1 MNFPER
7 NPNLEN
13 TIDPWRIRVFVIIV
27 ALVFSVYT
35 LRLYSLQILQGE
47 DYAARA
53 AGNRTQE
60 INIQAPRGIISD
72 RNGAVLAR
80 NVASYNVVIT
90 ASELPD
96 DEADIQRIYRELS
109 TVIGV
114 PVNLNELS
122 PENPYVPCRSEHGI
136 AQIALYG
143 ATASPYTPVR
153 VKCDVDELTAR
164 VVMERSVDWPG
175 VNIEI
180 EPIREYP
187 TGNLTANIVGYMG
200 PVPAELL
207 DYDLYQ
213 QQRLVANRDKVG
225 YAGVELSL
233 QDILGGTNGLRVVE
247 RDVAGQVL
255 RDLQPPIAPQPGNNV
270 RLTIDVR
277 LQQLART
284 ALEAEMNYLNRVSPT
299 GIRTTSGVVIAINPK
314 TGEIL
319 AMVSYPSYDN
329 NRMARFIPAY
339 YLEQLQSD
347 GREPL
352 LNHAIQAERPPGSV
366 FKLSTAVGALNEGV
380 VTPDQVIKTP
390 GVIELVQKYYAN
402 DPGKPQKFVD
412 WIYNDGAHP
421 EGFVQ
426 LTIRGCIQ
434 NSSNVCFYKL
444 GGGYFDEI
452 PNGGLNICRL
462 KTYAEALG
470 YGFPTGIELP
480 GEENGLLP
488 TPTWKRITQGENWAT
503 GDTYIATVGQGY
515 VLVTPLQVLMSA
527 TTIANDGVMMQPT
540 IVREIVDGE
549 GNVITPFTPRIKWD
563 ITQDNLIKVY
573 APQAGVSSS
582 CQETGEARNVDPEVL
597 QIVQE
602 GMRLAVTDGTLKDT
616 FQGFP
621 IAAAGKT
628 GTAEYCDNVAQEKRL
643 CKPGNWPSHGWTV
656 AYAPYDD
663 PEIAVVAFLYNAGEG
678 AKTAAPVVR
687 GVIEGYF
694 YLKTIDAG
702 GETP

>member
-1 MNFPER
+1 MNFPDR

-13 TIDPWRIRVFVIIV
+13 TIDPWRIRVFAIVV

-35 LRLYSLQILQGE
+35 LRLYSLQILQGA

-109 TVIGV
+109 AVIGV

-143 ATASPYTPVR
+143 ATASPYTPVK
-153 VKCDVDELTAR
+153 VKCDVDEMTAR

-175 VNIEI
+175 VSVEI

-207 DYDLYQ
+207 NYDLYK

-247 RDVAGQVL
+247 RDVAGQIL
-255 RDLQPPIAPQPGNNV
+255 RDLQPPIAPQPGDNV

-277 LQQLART
+277 LQQVART

-339 YLEQLQSD
+339 YLKQLQSD

-380 VTPDQVIKTP
+380 VTPDQLIKTP

-402 DPGKPQKFVD
+402 DPGKRKEFVD
-412 WIYNDGAHP
+412 WIYNNGAHP
-421 EGFVQ
+421 EGFGQ

-503 GDTYIATVGQGY
+503 GDTYIASVGQGY

-527 TTIANDGVMMQPT
+527 ATIANDGVMMQPT
-540 IVREIVDGE
+540 IVHEIVDGE
-549 GNVITPFTPRIKWD
+549 GNVITPFMPRVKWD
-563 ITQDNLIKVY
+563 ITQDSLIKVY

-582 CQETGEARNVDPEVL
+582 CQETGETRNVDPEVI

-616 FQGFP
+616 FQDFP

-628 GTAEYCDNVAQEKRL
+628 GTAEYCDNIAQKKGL
-643 CKPGNWPSHGWTV
+643 CKPGDWPSHGWTL

-687 GVIEGYF
+687 SVIEGYF
-694 YLKTIDAG
+694 NLKTIDAG

>member
-1 MNFPER
+1 MSLPEH

-13 TIDPWRIRVFVIIV
+13 TIDPWRIRVFAIV
-27 ALVFSVYT
+27 VVLIFSVFT
-35 LRLYSLQILQGE
+35 LRLYTLQVLNGA
-47 DYAARA
+47 DYVARA
-53 AGNRTQE
+53 ADNRTRE
-60 INIQAPRGIISD
+60 INIQAPRGIITD

-80 NVASYNVVIT
+80 NTAAYNVVILP
-90 ASELPD
+90 ADLPD

-109 TVIGV
+109 AVIGV

-122 PENPYVPCRSEHGI
+122 SENPYVPCRSAHGI

-143 ATASPYTPVR
+143 ITASPYTPVKI
-153 VKCDVDELTAR
+153 KCDVDEITAR

-175 VNIEI
+175 VSIEI
-180 EPIREYP
+180 EPIRDYP

-247 RDVAGQVL
+247 QDVAGQIL
-255 RDLQPPIAPQPGNNV
+255 RDLQPPILPQPGKNV

-284 ALEAEMNYLNRVSPT
+284 LLVNEMDYLNRISPT

-366 FKLSTAVGALNEGV
+366 FKLVTAVGALNEGV
-380 VTPDQVIKTP
+380 VTPDQLVKTP
-390 GVIELVQKYYAN
+390 GVITLIQKYYAN
-402 DPGKPQKFVD
+402 DPGKPQEFVD
-412 WIYNDGAHP
+412 WIYQNGLHP
-421 EGFVQ
+421 EGFRQ

-444 GGGYFDEI
+444 GGGFSDEI
-452 PNGGLNICRL
+452 PNGGLNVCRL

-470 YGFPTGIELP
+470 YGFPSGIELP

-488 TPTWKRITQGENWAT
+488 SPSWKRITQGENWAT
-503 GDTYIATVGQGY
+503 GDTYIASVGQGY
-515 VLVTPLQVLMSA
+515 VLVTALQVLMSA
-527 TTIANDGVMMQPT
+527 VTIANDGVLMQPT
-540 IVREIVDGE
+540 IVHTIVDGE
-549 GNVITPFTPRIKWD
+549 GNVITPFTPQKKWD

-582 CQETGEARNVDPEVL
+582 CQETGETRNVDPAVL
-597 QIVQE
+597 QVVQE
-602 GMRLAVTDGTLKDT
+602 GMRLAVTDGTLKET
-616 FQGFP
+616 FEGFP

-628 GTAEYCDNVAQEKRL
+628 GTAEYCDDVAQKKGLCIPKR
-643 CKPGNWPSHGWTV
+643 WPTHGWTV

-694 YLKTIDAG
+694 HLKTIDAG

>member
-1 MNFPER
+1 MNFPDR

-13 TIDPWRIRVFVIIV
+13 TIDPWRIRVFAIVV

-80 NVASYNVVIT
+80 NVAAYNVVIT

-109 TVIGV
+109 SVIDV

-153 VKCDVDELTAR
+153 VKCDVDEMTAR
-164 VVMERSVDWPG
+164 VVLERSVDWPG
-175 VNIEI
+175 VSIEI

-233 QDILGGTNGLRVVE
+233 QDVLGGTNGLRVVE
-247 RDVAGQVL
+247 RDVAGQIL
-255 RDLQPPIAPQPGNNV
+255 RDLQPPIAPQAGDNV

-277 LQQLART
+277 LQQVART

-319 AMVSYPSYDN
+319 AMVSYPTYDN

-380 VTPDQVIKTP
+380 VTPDQMIKTP

-402 DPGKPQKFVD
+402 DPGKRKEFVD
-412 WIYNDGAHP
+412 WIYNNGAHP
-421 EGFVQ
+421 EGFGQ

-503 GDTYIATVGQGY
+503 GDTYIASVGQGY

-527 TTIANDGVMMQPT
+527 SVIANDGVMMQPT
-540 IVREIVDGE
+540 IVHEIVDGE
-549 GNVITPFTPRIKWD
+549 GNVITPFTPRVKWD

-582 CQETGEARNVDPEVL
+582 CQETGETRNVDPEVL

-616 FQGFP
+616 FKDFP

-628 GTAEYCDNVAQEKRL
+628 GTAEYCDNIAQKKGL
-643 CKPGNWPSHGWTV
+643 CEPGNWPSHGWTV

-687 GVIEGYF
+687 SVIEGYF
-694 YLKTIDAG
+694 NLKTIDAG